1 MIGCKGGNVA
11 NTATQRFVRYAQ
23 GGAFHYGVL
32 LDGDIVHHATGDPFT
47 GSLTPGEAVGPMADV
62 TLLPPVQPGKIIAIG
77 LNYQSHITADA
88 PGVARP
94 TSPIT
99 FLKPGSSLIGN
110 KVPVQLPPEMQN
122 VEFES
127 EFAFVIGKRARYVKE
142 ADAYDYVLG
151 LTCANDVSARDVQ
164 FSDNQW
170 MRAKGF
176 DTFTP
181 LGPCVA
187 VGLRAEGLKLTGSLN
202 GVVKQEAST
211 DDLIFGVPFL
221 MQFLSRFMTL
231 EPGDVV
237 LTGTP
242 AGVGK
247 LATGDTYTV
256 TLEGVGTLSN
266 PCVTEQVPGA

>member
-1 MIGCKGGNVA
+1 MASNSNVV
-11 NTATQRFVRYAQ
+11 QRFVRYAA

-32 LDGDIVHHATGDPFT
+32 EGDTVRHATGDPFI
-47 GSLTPGEAVGPMADV
+47 GGLVPGEAVGAMADV

-88 PGVARP
+88 PGTAPP
-94 TSPIT
+94 TAPIS
-99 FLKPGSSLIGN
+99 FLKPGSSLVGN
-110 KVPVQLPPEMQN
+110 GVPIQLPPEMHN
-122 VEFES
+122 VEYEA
-127 EFAFVIGKRARYVKE
+127 EFAFVIAKRARYVKE

-187 VGLRAEGLKLTGSLN
+187 VGLRAEGLKLTGQLN
-202 GVVKQEAST
+202 GDARQEAST
-211 DDLIFGVPFL
+211 DDLIFSVPFL
-221 MQFLSRFMTL
+221 VQFLSRFMTL

-247 LATGDTYTV
+247 LQPGDRYTV
-256 TLEGVGTLSN
+256 TLEGVGTLTN
-266 PCVTEQVPGA
+266 PCVAEAYQPQ

>member
-1 MIGCKGGNVA
+1 MA

-32 LDGDIVHHATGDPFT
+32 NGDIVHHAMGDPFM
-47 GSLTPGEAVGPMADV
+47 GGLTPGEAVGPMADI

-88 PGVARP
+88 PGVAPP

-202 GVVKQEAST
+202 GVVKQEANT

-221 MQFLSRFMTL
+221 VQFLSRFMTL

-247 LATGDTYTV
+247 LAPGDIYAV

-266 PCVTEQVPGA
+266 PCVAEQVPGA

>member
-1 MIGCKGGNVA
+1 MA
-11 NTATQRFVRYAQ
+11 NEATQRFVRYAKD
-23 GGAFHYGVL
+23 GALHYGVL
-32 LDGDIVHHATGDPFT
+32 EGDIVRHAMGDPFL
-47 GSLTPGEAVGPMADV
+47 GGLTAADAVGTLASV
-62 TLLPPVQPGKIIAIG
+62 TLLPPIQPGKIIAIG

-88 PGVARP
+88 PDVARP

-99 FLKPGSSLIGN
+99 FLKPPSSLIGN
-110 KVPVQLPPEMQN
+110 GVPIQLPPEMQN
-122 VEFES
+122 VEYEA
-127 EFAFVIGKRARYVKE
+127 EFGFVIGKRARYVKE
-142 ADAYDYVLG
+142 ANAYDYILG
-151 LTCANDVSARDVQ
+151 LTVGNDVSARDVQ

-187 VGLRAEGLKLTGSLN
+187 VGLRAEGLKLTGHLN
-202 GVVKQEAST
+202 GAVRQQAST
-211 DDLIFGVPFL
+211 DDLTFSVPTL
-221 MQFLSRFMTL
+221 VQFLSRFMTL

-247 LATGDTYTV
+247 LSPGDTYAI
-256 TLEGVGTLSN
+256 TLEGVGTLTN
-266 PCVTEQVPGA
+266 PAVAENVPSTEY